1 MGEIRALCTDG
12 DNKVI
17 WDPSNEDEVEVA
29 KMMFDKLKKKDYKAY
44 NVDKKGEPSK
54 EIKKFNPKA
63 GKIIMTPPVGGG

>member
-1 MGEIRALCTDG
+1 MGQIRALCTDG

-17 WDPSNEDEVEVA
+17 WDPENEDETEVA

-44 NVDKKGEPSK
+44 NVGKKGETGK